1 VVVLTD
7 PEQRFENVVIEPGG
21 SIELQLADGEGSP

>member
-21 SIELQLADGEGSP
+21 SREIQIAAP